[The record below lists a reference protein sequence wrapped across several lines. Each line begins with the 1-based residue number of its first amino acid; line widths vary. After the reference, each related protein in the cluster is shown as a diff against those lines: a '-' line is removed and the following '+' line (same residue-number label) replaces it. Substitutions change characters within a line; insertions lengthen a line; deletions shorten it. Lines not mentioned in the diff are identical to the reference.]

1 MLFWV
6 RMALVEV
13 GGVGG
18 DEFAPD
24 PDDESSSRKAPQN
37 TFTSKAFRSLT
48 RATAWVLGLLGS
60 RPTTMLVMVGAEK
73 NDR

>member
-1 MLFWV
+1 
-6 RMALVEV
+6 MALVEV
-13 GGVGG
+13 GGGGG
-18 DEFAPD
+18 DEFAPA
-24 PDDESSSRKAPQN
+24 PDDDDDDDGSSRKAPQN

-60 RPTTMLVMVGAEK
+60 RPTAMLVMFGAEK